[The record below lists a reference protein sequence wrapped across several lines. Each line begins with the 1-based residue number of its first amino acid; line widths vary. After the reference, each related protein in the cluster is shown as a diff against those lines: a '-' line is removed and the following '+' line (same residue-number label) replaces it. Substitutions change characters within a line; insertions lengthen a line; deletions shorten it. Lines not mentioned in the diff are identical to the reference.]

1 MTKIIH
7 LFSHKI
13 FEKNIIVYP
22 NNLKNR
28 EFSTPNSQILSNL
41 KDARESEPCLK
52 DRRDPR
58 LEKQS
63 GGLFLAGWLHG
74 RPQGR
79 YGAGIKSANLGK
91 EKTDSSSCLGIAI
104 IILNFYGKRDTT
116 ECIHSVLA
124 SSYPHYKIVLVDNDS
139 KDDSVAHLKATFP
152 QIPLIETKANLG
164 YAGGNN
170 VGIRYALE

>member
-41 KDARESEPCLK
+41 KDAREAEPCLK

-79 YGAGIKSANLGK
+79 DGAGIKSANLGE
-91 EKTDSSSCLGIAI
+91 EKTDSSSCLGI
-104 IILNFYGKRDTT
+104 YSRG
-116 ECIHSVLA
+116 
-124 SSYPHYKIVLVDNDS
+124 
-139 KDDSVAHLKATFP
+139 DDSYCT
-152 QIPLIETKANLG
+152 
-164 YAGGNN
+164 
-170 VGIRYALE
+170 

>member
-1 MTKIIH
+1 MKRI
-7 LFSHKI
+7 LNCESVFL
-13 FEKNIIVYP
+13 VYP

-41 KDARESEPCLK
+41 KDAREAEPCLK

-79 YGAGIKSANLGK
+79 DGAGIKSVNLGE
-91 EKTDSSSCLGIAI
+91 EKTDSSSCLGIVLCI
-104 IILNFYGKRDTT
+104 FENSIQMILM
-116 ECIHSVLA
+116 L
-124 SSYPHYKIVLVDNDS
+124 
-139 KDDSVAHLKATFP
+139 
-152 QIPLIETKANLG
+152 
-164 YAGGNN
+164 
-170 VGIRYALE
+170 